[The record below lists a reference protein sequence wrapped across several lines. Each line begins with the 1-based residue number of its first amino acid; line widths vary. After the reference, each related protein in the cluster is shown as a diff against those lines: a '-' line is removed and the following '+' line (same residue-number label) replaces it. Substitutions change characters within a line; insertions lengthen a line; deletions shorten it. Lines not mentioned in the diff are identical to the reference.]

1 MFEFIQNQISLVW
14 LFVFYTIFLPRNLK
28 LWKSIFIFS
37 TCTAVCIFL
46 SYLFVLQNGSAG
58 AMIANVLLQGLLI
71 QLTVYVV
78 CKYHDGRA
86 LFVGL
91 TGAAYVLF
99 GGVIGLEAYI
109 WSGRFYI
116 GILVAALLHLI
127 VFLVLYFKLRK
138 PFLSQLEREDSIWLK
153 LCIIPLLFY
162 VLVYSIMIWPADVVE
177 HPENLLGIFL
187 LVVLMIASYTI
198 LFGAMDGYE
207 RYQKQKNDIEL
218 MEKYADG
225 IRKQLEIMRVNDEK
239 NAILRHDLKHHA
251 LVLSGYLKNG
261 EYYKLEELME
271 GTLAHLEDL
280 KNEVFCENMAVNS
293 IVAQYVEQARK
304 ENIDFDCELDI
315 PPELP
320 VDEVEFAVVLSNLLS
335 NAVREAAA
343 DKKQSGLVRVYAR
356 RIKGQLALEISNT
369 FGNEVEFGN
378 DNLPVSKRGEGH
390 GYGSRSV
397 RAFVQKYGAVY
408 DYQIEDGLFKVRLAI
423 FLMKP

>member
-1 MFEFIQNQISLVW
+1 
-14 LFVFYTIFLPRNLK
+14 
-28 LWKSIFIFS
+28 
-37 TCTAVCIFL
+37 
-46 SYLFVLQNGSAG
+46 
-58 AMIANVLLQGLLI
+58 
-71 QLTVYVV
+71 
-78 CKYHDGRA
+78 
-86 LFVGL
+86 
-91 TGAAYVLF
+91 
-99 GGVIGLEAYI
+99 
-109 WSGRFYI
+109 
-116 GILVAALLHLI
+116 
-127 VFLVLYFKLRK
+127 
-138 PFLSQLEREDSIWLK
+138 
-153 LCIIPLLFY
+153 
-162 VLVYSIMIWPADVVE
+162 
-177 HPENLLGIFL
+177 
-187 LVVLMIASYTI
+187 
-198 LFGAMDGYE
+198 
-207 RYQKQKNDIEL
+207 

-251 LVLSGYLKNG
+251 LVLLGYLKNG
-261 EYYKLEELME
+261 EYHKLEDIME

-280 KNEVFCENMAVNS
+280 KNEVFCENMAVSS
-293 IVAQYVEQARK
+293 IVTQYVEQARK

-369 FGNEVEFGN
+369 FGNEVEFGK